1 MPTDNIFLLN
11 SLPDTHLPDNQDYHV
26 RHTDPTGDELVKGL
40 DDLPTQPTTN
50 ILS

>member
-11 SLPDTHLPDNQDYHV
+11 SLPDTQLPDNQDYHV
-26 RHTDPTGDELVKGL
+26 HHTDPTGAELVKGL
-40 DDLPTQPTTN
+40 DDLPAQPTTN